1 MSWPLA
7 SKKAAVRR
15 IHELQE
21 QGKSGR
27 EALRIVSS
35 EMQIPRPSMKRW
47 LWHAEHKTP
56 KALIEPEP
64 QLIPVAELGTA
75 KEFNFAN
82 PDPSQVET
90 PEEFDIWR
98 KDKSFLGILDIH
110 LNGETG
116 PVKFREML
124 SGYMEICPE
133 PDNWYPDNEEHFHF
147 WRQKRS
153 LVDMGDI
160 LNSIR
165 SGHLEV
171 SKEFRRMLSS
181 LYHRVTEFRQYRRP
195 SAYDWM
201 L

>member
-1 MSWPLA
+1 MSWPIE

-15 IHELQE
+15 IHDLQE

-35 EMQIPRPSMKRW
+35 EMQIPRPTMKRW
-47 LWHAEHKTP
+47 LWHSEEKKP
-56 KALIEPEP
+56 KALIVPEP
-64 QLIPVAELGTA
+64 KLVPITEFG
-75 KEFNFAN
+75 KEFDFRN

-90 PEEFDIWR
+90 YEEFDIWT
-98 KDKSFLGILDIH
+98 KDKSFIEMLDVY
-110 LNGETG
+110 LDGEAGT
-116 PVKFREML
+116 VKFREML
-124 SGYMEICPE
+124 SEYMLICPE
-133 PDNWYPDNEEHFHF
+133 PDNWYPEEEKHFHF

-153 LVDMGDI
+153 LIDMGDI

-171 SKEFRRMLSS
+171 SREFRRMLSS
-181 LYHRVTEFRQYRRP
+181 VYYRVTEFRQYRRP